1 MSLKYYDNRNAEQW
15 KRESK
20 ENLKKWSDM
29 LDDNAF
35 GDEVDEPQDLRRVR
49 RNTAINPWGRSSA
62 SD

>member
-1 MSLKYYDNRNAEQW
+1 MSSKFYEHQNEAYRKIEDRKNA
-15 KRESK
+15 
-20 ENLKKWSDM
+20 KKWSEM

-35 GDEVDEPQDLRRVR
+35 GDDVDEPQDVRRVR